1 MDGAVYRQILDNSS
15 ESSPLMPGEV
25 GEYMRTAGVGVAS
38 LVEGVARQTVGADKF
53 LRTRVCN
60 VGRCLADF
68 TGWSTPVMDLKG
80 LRRFA
85 LELDAAGEAV
95 YSSGETVSGKVVL
108 ELQRQMDIRA
118 LKVQGRGT
126 ASAHWL
132 EQRGVGLNIVYNDYT
147 SRITYFRK
155 RQHLIRG
162 V

>member
-1 MDGAVYRQILDNSS
+1 
-15 ESSPLMPGEV
+15 
-25 GEYMRTAGVGVAS
+25 
-38 LVEGVARQTVGADKF
+38 
-53 LRTRVCN
+53 
-60 VGRCLADF
+60 
-68 TGWSTPVMDLKG
+68 MDLKG

-85 LELDAAGEAV
+85 LELDAPGEAV

-108 ELQRQMDIRA
+108 ELQRQMDISA

-132 EQRGVGLNIVYNDYT
+132 EHRGVGVNTVYNDYT

-155 RQHLIRG
+155 RQHLIQG